1 MHFNFESKIPN
12 YFFKTSSAVQNNGNA
27 KTNKVCGNGRS
38 FLKKI
43 IFLCLGTAL
52 NGIIGLWRTDRN
64 MCFSCLIPLR
74 NVIVFR
80 LFCGE
85 ASLFCGFISEQ

>member
-1 MHFNFESKIPN
+1 M
-12 YFFKTSSAVQNNGNA
+12 QNNGNT
-27 KTNKVCGNGRS
+27 KTNKVCGNGRP
-38 FLKKI
+38 F
-43 IFLCLGTAL
+43 FFFCLGTAL
-52 NGIIGLWRTDRN
+52 NGIIGLWRTDCN

-85 ASLFCGFISEQ
+85 ARVFSVVSFLNNDGD